1 MAAQIQLEVVTPD
14 RVLVKEQVD
23 MLVAPGIE
31 GEFGVLAGHIPFL
44 SSLKVGELYFKKGAS
59 TEYLAISGGYAEVLP
74 EKVTILAEAAE
85 KARDIDVDRARRA
98 LERAQERLRLA
109 KAEELDYV
117 RAEAALA
124 RAIMRLK
131 VAEKHR

>member
-14 RVLVKEQVD
+14 KILVTERVDLV
-23 MLVAPGIE
+23 VAPGVE

-44 SSLKVGELYFKKGAS
+44 TSLQIGELYYKKGAS
-59 TEYLAISGGYAEVLP
+59 TEYLALSGGYAEVLP
-74 EKVTILAEAAE
+74 DKVTILAESAE

-98 LERAQERLRLA
+98 LERAQERLRQA
-109 KAEELDYV
+109 KLEELDHA

-124 RAIMRLK
+124 RAILRLK
-131 VAEKHR
+131 IAEKRQ